1 VEIFEKLRKG
11 EIPET
16 EIAET
21 KDLPDL
27 REMLLSFGRERIKEG
42 RTEDRLLV
50 KFYQMKKEL
59 DRIINTYFERIVSFG
74 SYSGVMLEDRE
85 PCSLFA
91 ELPGITELSDN
102 AIIKEIS
109 GAGKTLCAL
118 RTDIVT
124 YMRAGIK
131 KVMPNVSD
139 ITGEDLALDLLA
151 TGKSLENL
159 ARMPAGTVQVLGAD
173 KAFFSHIR
181 TGSPPPKHGV
191 VFKFPSLTSLPK
203 KARGKYARAAS
214 AKIAIAARA
223 DLLGTRL
230 NTEKM
235 KLDLESRLSQI
246 RDSGRSQARAAR
258 DNAARGS
265 ERDRYR

>member
-1 VEIFEKLRKG
+1 
-11 EIPET
+11 
-16 EIAET
+16 
-21 KDLPDL
+21 
-27 REMLLSFGRERIKEG
+27 
-42 RTEDRLLV
+42 
-50 KFYQMKKEL
+50 MKKEL
-59 DRIINTYFERIVSFG
+59 DRIINMYFERIVSFG

-91 ELPGITELSDN
+91 DLPSITELSDN
-102 AIIKEIS
+102 AVIKEVS
-109 GAGKTLCAL
+109 STGKALCAL
-118 RTDIVT
+118 RTDIVA
-124 YMRAGIK
+124 YMRSGIK

-159 ARMPAGTVQVLGAD
+159 VRMPAGTIQVLGAD

-181 TGSPPPKHGV
+181 TGSSPPKHGV

-230 NTEKM
+230 DTDKIVR
-235 KLDLESRLSQI
+235 DLEIRLSQI
-246 RDSGRSQARAAR
+246 RDSGKSQARAAR
-258 DNAARGS
+258 GNAARGS
-265 ERDRYR
+265 ERGRHR